1 MQSKTN
7 INVPLSEKSLTAL
20 AAIMDAGV
28 KVIGLS
34 CVVDAAEITS
44 AIDAGL
50 AELRETTKA
59 AEAEAQR
66 AMWLAEHEAARAKA
80 EDAS

>member
-1 MQSKTN
+1 MQNKQN
-7 INVPLSEKSLTAL
+7 INVRLSEKSLTAL

-28 KVIGLS
+28 KAIGLS
-34 CVVDAAEITS
+34 CAVDAAEITS

-59 AEAEAQR
+59 AEAETQR
-66 AMWLAEHEAARAKA
+66 AMWLAEHEAARVKA
-80 EDAS
+80 EATS